1 MKALVLVIAAVLL
14 LAAGG
19 GAAYIWLDAQQ
30 SKSSVV
36 QNKPLVYP
44 LERIVISVDSAQH
57 SRYLVL
63 ELTLTSH
70 SADVMAALPDA
81 SPLLRN
87 ALVEHFSNIS
97 HADVKTGFKD
107 IPAIQTQLLD
117 KFNQT
122 LNQNAFSYQ
131 IEQVLVTNVFIQ

>member
-1 MKALVLVIAAVLL
+1 MKALVLVIAALLL

-19 GAAYIWLDAQQ
+19 GAAYFWLGAQQ
-30 SKSSVV
+30 SSNAVV
-36 QNKPLVYP
+36 QNKPLFYP
-44 LERIVISVDSAQH
+44 LERFVISVDSAQH

-97 HADVKTGFKD
+97 HADVKTSFKD

-122 LNQNAFSYQ
+122 LNQNSFSYQ

>member
-19 GAAYIWLDAQQ
+19 GGAYFWLDAQQ
-30 SKSSVV
+30 SKSTIV
-36 QNKPLVYP
+36 QNKPLFYP
-44 LERIVISVDSAQH
+44 LERFVISVDSAQH

-97 HADVKTGFKD
+97 HADVKTSFKD

-122 LNQNAFSYQ
+122 LNQNSFSYQ

>member
-14 LAAGG
+14 LAVGG
-19 GAAYIWLDAQQ
+19 GAAYFWSGQQQ
-30 SKSSVV
+30 SQTAEQS
-36 QNKPLVYP
+36 KPLFYP
-44 LERIVISVDSAQH
+44 LDRFVISVDNAQH

-63 ELTLTSH
+63 ELTLLSH
-70 SADVMAALPDA
+70 DSQVMAQLSDA

-87 ALVEHFSNIS
+87 TLVAHFSNIS
-97 HADVKTGFKD
+97 HADVKDAFKD
-107 IPAIQTQLLD
+107 ISQVQATLLD

-122 LNQNAFSYQ
+122 LRQNKFSYQ

>member
-14 LAAGG
+14 LAVGG
-19 GAAYIWLDAQQ
+19 GAAYFWSGQQQ
-30 SKSSVV
+30 SQIAEQS
-36 QNKPLVYP
+36 KPLFYP
-44 LERIVISVDSAQH
+44 LDRFVISVDNAQH

-63 ELTLTSH
+63 ELTLLSH
-70 SADVMAALPDA
+70 DSQVMTQLSDA

-87 ALVEHFSNIS
+87 TLVAHFSNIS
-97 HADVKTGFKD
+97 HADVKDAFKD
-107 IPAIQTQLLD
+107 IPQVQATLLD

-122 LNQNAFSYQ
+122 LRQNKFSYQ